1 MVHDVQWIFKMSSKY
16 LIVSDVLSGIW
27 KSVISIP
34 AYVSFVIKSLLNVN
48 AMAICV
54 LVWMG
59 QTLNMLLWLHAV
71 VSPRNVNKRQN
82 CFFLSSYCVFFT
94 IFLRM
99 SSQKLCQNYL
109 GTKSTFKAA
118 QKLTSSQFCSKNALN
133 EAIFPKN
140 GSFGKHSI
148 VVSFLSRFLYRAQ
161 I

>member
-1 MVHDVQWIFKMSSKY
+1 
-16 LIVSDVLSGIW
+16 
-27 KSVISIP
+27 
-34 AYVSFVIKSLLNVN
+34 
-48 AMAICV
+48 MAICV

-109 GTKSTFKAA
+109 VTKSTFKAA

-133 EAIFPKN
+133 EAIFPKM
-140 GSFGKHSI
+140 
-148 VVSFLSRFLYRAQ
+148 VVLENILLLCPFYQDFCTGHRFNFDG